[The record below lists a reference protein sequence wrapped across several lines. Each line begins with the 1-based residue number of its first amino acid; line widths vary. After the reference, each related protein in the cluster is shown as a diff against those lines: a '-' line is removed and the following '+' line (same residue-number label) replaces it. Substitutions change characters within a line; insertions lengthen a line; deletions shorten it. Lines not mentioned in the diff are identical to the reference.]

1 MSAASAPRIVVV
13 GYGPAGRAAMA
24 HLPGATLVA
33 APRAVAWHADAN
45 CLWVEGD
52 GRVWAEP
59 FDALLLC
66 ANEPLLL
73 VALGC
78 VFLASAPAVDA
89 RGATSV
95 AGVFAAGGVRGATS
109 AGEAALQARV
119 AADALLAGHVAP
131 EPQIGGPH
139 APSVAARLDPVEM
152 AALLEQPTGPTRGA
166 ALLAQ
171 CALLGPILP
180 ARPVSLAALA
190 ALAETRPDALPPQ
203 RDEGP

>member
-33 APRAVAWHADAN
+33 KPRAMAWHAEPAH
-45 CLWVEGD
+45 LWVEGD

-59 FDALLLC
+59 FDALILC

-78 VFLASAPAVDA
+78 AFVDGSPMVDA

-95 AGVFAAGGVRGATS
+95 AGVFAAGGLRGATT
-109 AGEAALQARV
+109 AEEAALQARV
-119 AADALLAGHVAP
+119 AVDALLAGHVAR
-131 EPQIGGPH
+131 EPNVG
-139 APSVAARLDPVEM
+139 APRAVSVAARLDPIEM
-152 AALLEQPTGPTRGA
+152 AALLEQPSGATRDA

-180 ARPVSLAALA
+180 ARPVRLATLASLA
-190 ALAETRPDALPPQ
+190 ESRPASLPPQ